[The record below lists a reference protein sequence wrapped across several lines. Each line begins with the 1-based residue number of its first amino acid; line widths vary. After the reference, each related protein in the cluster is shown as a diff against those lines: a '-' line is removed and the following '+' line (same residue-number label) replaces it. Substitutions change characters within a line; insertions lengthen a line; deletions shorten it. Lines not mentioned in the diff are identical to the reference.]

1 MKLYGITA
9 EYNPFHNG
17 HRYHIEET
25 RRRGATHIAVVM
37 SGDFVQ
43 RGEPALLDKFT
54 RASLAVKN
62 GADLVIELPA
72 VFSLSPAER
81 FARGSVYLLKQL
93 GCEGISFGSES
104 GNAESL
110 KELSSLITGW
120 NRSEKLKELL
130 TAGIS
135 YPAALQAIAE
145 KERPDL
151 AYIFSSP
158 NDLLGV
164 EYCRA
169 AEFLGY
175 SPEIMTIKR
184 EGASHDGEAASG
196 IYASASLIRKEILSG
211 EDCSGFIPESV
222 QNAILSAAEAKR
234 LGSLSNLERIILAR
248 LRTLSAEEAELLPD
262 AGDGL
267 GGRLINTNGA
277 SLSHV
282 LKELKVR
289 RYPMARIKRILLS
302 ACIGIGKNDR
312 EVLPPYGR
320 ILAIGEKG
328 REILKHAK
336 EFSRITFSTS
346 PALLA
351 KTSPEA
357 ERFSIIESNAS
368 DLYGLATEAIQPAG
382 KDRRT
387 KIALISPKEDL

>member
-1 MKLYGITA
+1 MKLYGIVA

-72 VFSLSPAER
+72 AFSLSPAER

-93 GCEGISFGSES
+93 DCEGISFGSES
-104 GNAESL
+104 GNAENL
-110 KELSSLITGW
+110 KELSALITGW
-120 NRSEKLKELL
+120 NRSEELKELL
-130 TAGIS
+130 ASGLS
-135 YPAALQAIAE
+135 YPAALQIIAE

-169 AEFLGY
+169 AEFSDF

-184 EGASHDGEAASG
+184 EGAFHDGDTASDE
-196 IYASASLIRKEILSG
+196 YASASLIRKEILKG
-211 EDCSGFIPESV
+211 EDCSDYIPKSV
-222 QNAILSAAEAKR
+222 QKAVRSAAKDLK
-234 LGSLSNLERIILAR
+234 LGSLSNLERVILAR
-248 LRTLSAEEAELLPD
+248 LRTLSSEEAELLPD

-267 GGRLINTNGA
+267 GGRLIAASGA

-302 ACIGIGKNDR
+302 ACIGIDKNDR

-328 REILKHAK
+328 REILKRAK
-336 EFSRITFSTS
+336 DFSEIPFSTS

-357 ERFSIIESNAS
+357 ERFSIIESRAS